1 MFHAKTTKGKIT
13 THVALIY
20 EYVSYTR
27 LKTPLEQKDDES
39 SSSNCFFFLLH
50 LHIFLLQGLGMLLV
64 TQNYDT
70 AGKTLHLLYNIP
82 QNLLISIPVQCS
94 KRGSLNLWGRWRLCC
109 SVH

>member
-1 MFHAKTTKGKIT
+1 MPKALKAKLPPMLLSFMNMFTC
-13 THVALIY
+13 
-20 EYVSYTR
+20 TR

-39 SSSNCFFFLLH
+39 SSTNCFFLLH
-50 LHIFLLQGLGMLLV
+50 LHIFEDILLPGLGMLHV